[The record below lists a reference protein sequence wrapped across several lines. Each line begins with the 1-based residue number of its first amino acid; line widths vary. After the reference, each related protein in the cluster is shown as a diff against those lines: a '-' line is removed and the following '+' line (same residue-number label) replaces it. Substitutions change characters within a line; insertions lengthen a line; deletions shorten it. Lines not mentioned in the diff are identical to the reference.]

1 MFLLGFLSGAFHLRP
16 RVIWGPAFRLGLQD
30 IRGATT
36 KEANEIRPCLF
47 CLMYM
52 LVGGG
57 FQDKQTIVAIDSFAQ
72 ATKETRADTKA
83 TAKATTKATTK
94 ATAKATARTMA
105 KDSKVRD
112 LMRHLETFGRSW
124 NECALTHAKSY
135 LETCYST
142 IHISLLL

>member
-1 MFLLGFLSGAFHLRP
+1 M
-16 RVIWGPAFRLGLQD
+16 
-30 IRGATT
+30 
-36 KEANEIRPCLF
+36 
-47 CLMYM
+47 
-52 LVGGG
+52 
-57 FQDKQTIVAIDSFAQ
+57 QDKQTIVAIDSFAQ

-135 LETCYST
+135 LASCYST
-142 IHISLLL
+142 MFIYLCYYE